1 MKACITKFNCSHTGE
16 SIFSTNKMRLRE
28 IFKIRIAVSVLFAC
42 VLAVSNETVSAQTAD
57 STLNSITTVEDTAVA
72 SATQITPSSAP
83 LISTE
88 VDTVAR
94 YLNMQ
99 PVKAEVDRSAA
110 YRSGGYYLLLFILIC
125 IFVGVVGKVIDVYEL
140 SRDIQGRK
148 GARFD
153 ARKFQG
159 ALFLIILFIGLY
171 GVYWSY
177 AVQGKMSVHESA
189 SEHGLDIDLMFN
201 ITLVLTTIVFILT
214 HIALF
219 GFSYQYRG
227 SKERKAY
234 FYPHN
239 NALERLWTIVPAI
252 ALTILVLLGFFT
264 WRSIT
269 NVSEEDQKKAINIEV
284 VGEQFKWNLRYSGGD
299 NSIGKRNFK
308 LTTPTNG
315 LGIDFTD
322 QKSWDDQLVGEIVI
336 PVGKP
341 VRFTIGSKDILHSF
355 YLPDFRVQINAVPGM
370 PTYFQFTP
378 RLTTVQMREK
388 RNNPAYDYVLL
399 CAKICG
405 SGHYNMQSKVTVVS
419 EAEYAVWIA
428 KQPLFYN
435 DDVKKELQLA
445 EQKSA
450 DKSKKIALNTNTTTK

>member
-1 MKACITKFNCSHTGE
+1 
-16 SIFSTNKMRLRE
+16 MRLKE
-28 IFKIRIAVSVLFAC
+28 IFNIRIAASMLMVCA
-42 VLAVSNETVSAQTAD
+42 LAVSNSTVIAQTAD
-57 STLNSITTVEDTAVA
+57 TTVSSITTVEDSAAA
-72 SATQITPSSAP
+72 SATQVSPSSAP
-83 LISTE
+83 LISTA

-94 YLNMQ
+94 YANMQ
-99 PVKAEVDRSAA
+99 PVSAEVDYSAA
-110 YRSGGYYLLLFILIC
+110 YKSGAYYFLLFILLCVFYAVI
-125 IFVGVVGKVIDVYEL
+125 VKVLDVYSL

-148 GARFD
+148 GTKFD
-153 ARKFQG
+153 GKNIQG
-159 ALFLIILFIGLY
+159 ALFIVFLLVGLY

-177 AVQGKMSVHESA
+177 TVQGPMSMHESA
-189 SEHGLDIDLMFN
+189 SEHGLDIDFMFN
-201 ITLVLTTIVFILT
+201 VTTVITTIVFVLT

-219 GFSYQYRG
+219 GFSFQYRG
-227 SKERKAY
+227 KKERKAY

-239 NALERLWTIVPAI
+239 NALERIWTIVPAI
-252 ALTILVLLGFFT
+252 ALTVLVLLGFFT

-269 NVSEEDQKKAINIEV
+269 NVSEEDQKKAMNIEV
-284 VGEQFKWNLRYSGGD
+284 VGEQFKWNLRYAGQD
-299 NSIGKRNFK
+299 NAIGKRNFK

-315 LGIDFTD
+315 LGIDFKD
-322 QKSWDDQLVGEIVI
+322 QKSWDDQLTGEIVI

-378 RLTTVQMREK
+378 RLTTAQMREK

-428 KQPLFYN
+428 KQPLYYT
-435 DDVKKELQLA
+435 DDVKKEMQLA
-445 EQKSA
+445 EQKREEEN
-450 DKSKKIALNTNTTTK
+450 KKIALNTNTIIK

>member
-1 MKACITKFNCSHTGE
+1 MLIACALT
-16 SIFSTNKMRLRE
+16 
-28 IFKIRIAVSVLFAC
+28 
-42 VLAVSNETVSAQTAD
+42 VSNGTVSAQVSDTTA
-57 STLNSITTVEDTAVA
+57 SSITSVEDTAAA
-72 SATQITPSSAP
+72 SATQVSPSSVP
-83 LISTE
+83 LISTA

-94 YLNMQ
+94 YKNMQ
-99 PVKAEVDRSAA
+99 PGTAAVDHSAA
-110 YRSGGYYLLLFILIC
+110 YKSGAYYLLLFILLCVFI
-125 IFVGVVGKVIDVYEL
+125 GVVGKVMEVYEL

-148 GARFD
+148 GAKFD

-159 ALFLIILFIGLY
+159 GVFIVFLLVGLY

-177 AVQGKMSVHESA
+177 AVQGSMSMHESA
-189 SEHGLDIDLMFN
+189 SEHGLDIDFMFY
-201 ITLVLTTIVFILT
+201 ITLIITTIVFILT

-239 NALERLWTIVPAI
+239 NSLERIWTIVPAI

-269 NVSEEDQKKAINIEV
+269 NVSEEDQKKAMNIEV

-315 LGIDFTD
+315 LGIDFKD
-322 QKSWDDQLVGEIVI
+322 QKSWDDKLVGEIVI

-341 VRFTIGSKDILHSF
+341 VRVTIGSKDVLHSF

-378 RLTTVQMREK
+378 RLTTAQMREK

-405 SGHYNMQSKVTVVS
+405 AGHYNMQAKVTVVS

-428 KQPLFYN
+428 KQPLYYN

-445 EQKSA
+445 EQKSEGQNR
-450 DKSKKIALNTNTTTK
+450 KIALNSNTTTK

>member
-1 MKACITKFNCSHTGE
+1 MS
-16 SIFSTNKMRLRE
+16 LRE
-28 IFKIRIAVSVLFAC
+28 IFNIRIVASILIVCASIVSGNTIFAQ
-42 VLAVSNETVSAQTAD
+42 VQDTTIS
-57 STLNSITTVEDTAVA
+57 SITAVEDTAA
-72 SATQITPSSAP
+72 AALSAAPSSAP
-83 LISTE
+83 LISTA

-94 YLNMQ
+94 YKNMQ
-99 PVKAEVDRSAA
+99 PASVKTDHSAA
-110 YRSGGYYLLLFILIC
+110 YKTGAYYLLLFILLCVFIA
-125 IFVGVVGKVIDVYEL
+125 VVGKVMEVYEL

-148 GARFD
+148 GAKFD
-153 ARKFQG
+153 LRRFQG
-159 ALFLIILFIGLY
+159 ALFVIFLIVGTY

-177 AVQGKMSVHESA
+177 AVQGPMSMHESA
-189 SEHGLDIDLMFN
+189 SEHGLDIDFMFN
-201 ITLVLTTIVFILT
+201 VTLIITTVVFFLT

-227 SKERKAY
+227 SAEKKAY

-252 ALTILVLLGFFT
+252 ALTVLVLLGFFT

-269 NVSEEDQKKAINIEV
+269 NVSLEDQKKAINIEV
-284 VGEQFKWNLRYSGGD
+284 VGEQFKWNLRYSGAD
-299 NSIGKRNFK
+299 NAIGKRNFK
-308 LTTPTNG
+308 LTTPTNA
-315 LGIDFTD
+315 LGIDFKD
-322 QKSWDDQLVGEIVI
+322 QKSWDDQLASEIVI

-341 VRFTIGSKDILHSF
+341 VRITVGSKDVLHSF

-378 RLTTVQMREK
+378 RLTTAQNRVK

-405 SGHYNMQSKVTVVS
+405 AGHYNMQAKVTVVS
-419 EAEYAVWIA
+419 EAEYAVWLA
-428 KQPLFYN
+428 KQPLYYN

-445 EQKSA
+445 EENKA
-450 DKSKKIALNTNTTTK
+450 AGKNKIALNTNTIK